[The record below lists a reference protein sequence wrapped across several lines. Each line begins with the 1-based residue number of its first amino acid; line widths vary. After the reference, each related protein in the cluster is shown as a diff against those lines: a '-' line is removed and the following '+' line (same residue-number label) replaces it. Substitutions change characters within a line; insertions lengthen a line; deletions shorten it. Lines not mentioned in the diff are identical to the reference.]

1 MRLVVPLAAIAVI
14 TFIPAFAQVSGMDT
28 TRSRE
33 DRAAFPDPT
42 LPQANT
48 YIPQVRQK
56 VSTPLSEL
64 VEEEDSDTGA
74 SPEEVAAF
82 IGIEDPQGN
91 DMGLAVAN
99 REDDSLPEA
108 VTDSEMTDVPETAE

>member
-1 MRLVVPLAAIAVI
+1 MRPVIPLAASVVLAA
-14 TFIPAFAQVSGMDT
+14 FPALAQVSGTDT

-64 VEEEDSDTGA
+64 VDEEDSRTGA
-74 SPEEVAAF
+74 TPEEVAAF
-82 IGIEDPQGN
+82 LDLEPVAADT
-91 DMGLAVAN
+91 LAQ
-99 REDDSLPEA
+99 EA
-108 VTDSEMTDVPETAE
+108 AGGDEGAQNQAE